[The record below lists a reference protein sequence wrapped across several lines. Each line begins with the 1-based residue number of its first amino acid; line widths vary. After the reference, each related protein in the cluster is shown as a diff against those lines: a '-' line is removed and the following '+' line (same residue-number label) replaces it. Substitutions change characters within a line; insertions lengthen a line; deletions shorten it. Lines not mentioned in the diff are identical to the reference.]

1 MSSLEKKHVSTLIP
15 NGDPEFKNLEKMLGK
30 PSIASSRYDTIDDR
44 PYTPEAVD
52 DEQQVEE
59 QEVLFTSTNRRSE

>member
-52 DEQQVEE
+52 DE
-59 QEVLFTSTNRRSE
+59 